1 MELFELKFWLLLFV
15 DVVSDECME
24 RPENCF
30 RLQSL
35 FFKQIALITI
45 DNYCAVNV
53 VQIHI
58 IKF

>member
-24 RPENCF
+24 SPENCF

-53 VQIHI
+53 V
-58 IKF
+58 